1 MSPARLILLSAL
13 SVSACMPQAGA
24 PVTAP
29 APANDLSKSSAPPA
43 TPLPTIEFDVTDS
56 ASGEVI
62 EATASEDEVAAV
74 MAPESVA
81 PPADASW
88 DIEVREYLEHDRVE
102 FYVKRFTGEA
112 RTRVVSWMQRG
123 IRYEPMIRQTF
134 REAGVAEDFYYLALV
149 ESGYDQHA
157 YSRAHAVGM

>member
-1 MSPARLILLSAL
+1 MGRAGHADLSTIRAQLPMSPARLILLSAL
-13 SVSACMPQAGA
+13 TVSACMPQAGA

-29 APANDLSKSSAPPA
+29 APANGLSETPA
-43 TPLPTIEFDVTDS
+43 LPAAQLPAIEFDVIADS
-56 ASGEVI
+56 AMVEGT

-74 MAPESVA
+74 MSPEPAA

-112 RTRVVSWMQRG
+112 RARVVSWMQRG
-123 IRYEPMIRQTF
+123 IRYEPMIR
-134 REAGVAEDFYYLALV
+134 RLKKCKSKD
-149 ESGYDQHA
+149 
-157 YSRAHAVGM
+157 